1 MAAGGG
7 GSIINVASI
16 SAVVPGPLQG
26 IYSVTKA
33 AIVAITKVFAA
44 ECGAMGVRVN
54 AVLPGIT
61 DTKFAAALVG
71 DQHMLEQYLPRV
83 PLGRVAAPSEIS
95 GAVAYLASDAAS
107 YTTGSVMVVDGGL
120 SGEMIDAGFARQDRS
135 GDRRGQ
141 RIWP

>member
-1 MAAGGG
+1 MDHGPRD
-7 GSIINVASI
+7 GSLRR
-16 SAVVPGPLQG
+16 LQQ
-26 IYSVTKA
+26 IRYALDQA

-61 DTKFAAALVG
+61 DTKFAAALVS
-71 DQHMLEQYLPRV
+71 DEAMLQQYLPRV

-107 YTTGSVMVVDGGL
+107 YTTGSVLVVDGGYL
-120 SGEMIDAGFARQDRS
+120 VR
-135 GDRRGQ
+135 
-141 RIWP
+141 